1 MKYLIKILGC
11 LWLVVI
17 ITSCDKIEAPYE
29 RSSNNGNDTTSAVRK
44 VLLEDYTGHKCI
56 NCPTAAVTA
65 QDLKDNFGD
74 RLVLLSIHAGYWALP
89 DDSGNYTADFRTPAG
104 DELDTYFGVSDIG
117 NPNSMVNR
125 TVYNQSLILGPEMWG
140 AAIQQIID
148 NAADATIEIELTF
161 DLPSR
166 KLSGDCHIQ
175 FLNSLTGRFN
185 LCLYLIEN
193 DIVAAQKN
201 NNTTIG
207 PVPDWLN
214 YVHEHVLRGAINGT
228 WGEEI
233 TAGTV
238 QTNIKYH
245 ISFSDFNIK
254 PEWKPEDCKVVAFIY
269 NADTKEVIQ
278 AEEQDIE

>member
-117 NPNSMVNR
+117 NPNGMVNR